1 LGAQNPVLK
10 SLMNTGYFS
19 KIKNDSLKAIL
30 NNWLNSVE
38 TYLVNEIQYENA
50 VIKSLDFI
58 EDKYYR
64 SVVNPGNYNE
74 SWPGSFRPKT
84 LEAKNVDLEAKFV
97 TSIKYYNI
105 NANIVLRLY
114 IQLISLNRL
123 KEENIEILKLINYEL
138 SIENNQ

>member
-1 LGAQNPVLK
+1 
-10 SLMNTGYFS
+10 MNTGDFS

-84 LEAKNVDLEAKFV
+84 LEVKNVDLEAKFV
-97 TSIKYYNI
+97 TSIRNYNI

-123 KEENIEILKLINYEL
+123 KEENIEILKLINHEL